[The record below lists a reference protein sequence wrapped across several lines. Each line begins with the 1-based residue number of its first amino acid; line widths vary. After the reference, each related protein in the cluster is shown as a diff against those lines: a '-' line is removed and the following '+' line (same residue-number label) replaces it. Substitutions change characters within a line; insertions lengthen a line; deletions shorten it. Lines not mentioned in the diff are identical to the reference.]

1 MSTHTI
7 KGEQARLIPVI
18 PDSCREQKTTSVLLA
33 AMRSVLELRQALL
46 GSINVRVG
54 KTSTLDARTEI
65 EFVENGIPVKKSRQE
80 DRPDGLLILKTGNR
94 EWRALIEAKVGNKDI
109 EEEQLLRYLSL
120 AKQHNIDAV
129 ITISNQLCAI
139 PSHHPIRVPKR
150 ATTKVGLYHWSW
162 SHIKT
167 QCHLL
172 IENEDIE
179 DSDQV
184 FILNEVMR
192 YFESDRSGIT
202 SFDQMNEEWSEL
214 INSVKNG
221 TTLNKTSDE
230 VNNTVVAWQQ
240 EQKDLCLILSNQ
252 TGTHVSLRLKPA
264 YRTDPMARIKD
275 DAELLIKSHLLQ
287 SSVIIN
293 DAAADVNIECDLKS
307 RTISVYMR
315 LQAPKDK
322 KSTKARVNWLLRQLK
337 QTESAGFSIKAI
349 RPGKAQ
355 DTIKPL
361 EHLREHP
368 ELIESE
374 NGNTTATIFD
384 IIYSIDL
391 AGRFSG
397 RKVFIDE
404 LEKAVLHFYV
414 QAGQSLK
421 AWVAPAPKIKKEAE
435 PDELQEHVELD

>member
-1 MSTHTI
+1 MSELKI
-7 KGEQARLIPVI
+7 RGEQARLIPII
-18 PDSCREQKTTSVLLA
+18 PDSCREQKTTSILLA
-33 AMRSVLELRQALL
+33 AMRSVLEFRQALL

-54 KTSTLDARTEI
+54 KTSSLDAITEI
-65 EFVENGIPVKKSRQE
+65 EFVDDQKVKRNSREEN
-80 DRPDGLLILKTGNR
+80 RPDGLLILKTGKR
-94 EWRALIEAKVGNKDI
+94 EWKALIEAKTGNKI
-109 EEEQLLRYLSL
+109 VEEEQLLRYLSL
-120 AKQHNIDAV
+120 ARQYDIDAV

-139 PSHHPIRVPKR
+139 PSHHPIRVSKK
-150 ATTKVGLYHWSW
+150 ATSKVNLYHWSW

-172 IENEDIE
+172 VENEDIE

-202 SFDQMNEEWSEL
+202 GFDQMNEEWSEL
-214 INSVKNG
+214 INCVKNG
-221 TTLNKTSDE
+221 ATLSKTSDT

-252 TGTHVSLRLKPA
+252 TSTHVSLRLKPA

-275 DAELLIKSHLLQ
+275 EAELLIKTHTLQ
-287 SSVIIN
+287 SSIIIN
-293 DAAADVNIECDLKS
+293 DAAADMNIECDLKS
-307 RTISVYMR
+307 RTITVFMR
-315 LQAPKDK
+315 LQAPRDK

-337 QTESAGFSIKAI
+337 QTEPNGFSIKAI

-355 DTIKPL
+355 DTIKSL
-361 EHLREHP
+361 EQLRKYP

-374 NGNTTATIFD
+374 NGNTTASIFD
-384 IIYSIDL
+384 VIYSIDL
-391 AGRFSG
+391 AARFSG

-404 LEKAVLHFYV
+404 LEKAVKHFYIN
-414 QAGQSLK
+414 AGQSLK
-421 AWVAPAPKIKKEAE
+421 AWVAPAPKIKKDLESDEIEA
-435 PDELQEHVELD
+435 QIELD